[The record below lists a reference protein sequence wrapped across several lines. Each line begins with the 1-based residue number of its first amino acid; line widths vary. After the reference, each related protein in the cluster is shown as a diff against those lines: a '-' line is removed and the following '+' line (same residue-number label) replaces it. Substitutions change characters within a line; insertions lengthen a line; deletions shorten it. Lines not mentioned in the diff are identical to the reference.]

1 MWNAPFY
8 WPMTGA
14 LALTE
19 HEAGIG
25 VLGAP
30 IQWLGGSALLAY
42 NLLLIASAWWSA
54 LATHA
59 LVRRITGCGAAALC
73 AGIIWGFAPYRASQ
87 LAHLQV
93 LVAWWMPIALY
104 ALHAYYEHGRA
115 RWLAV
120 FGAAWLL
127 QALSNGYYMFFF
139 PVLVAGWLA

>member
-8 WPMTGA
+8 WPMRDA

-25 VLGAP
+25 MVGAP

-42 NLLLIASAWWSA
+42 NLILIGTAWFGA

-59 LVRRITGCGAAALC
+59 LVRRITGNAAAAFC
-73 AGIIWGFAPYRASQ
+73 AGLIFGFAPYRASQ

-93 LVAWWMPIALY
+93 LVTWWMPLALF
-104 ALHAYYEHGRA
+104 ALHAYYEDG
-115 RWLAV
+115 
-120 FGAAWLL
+120 
-127 QALSNGYYMFFF
+127 
-139 PVLVAGWLA
+139 